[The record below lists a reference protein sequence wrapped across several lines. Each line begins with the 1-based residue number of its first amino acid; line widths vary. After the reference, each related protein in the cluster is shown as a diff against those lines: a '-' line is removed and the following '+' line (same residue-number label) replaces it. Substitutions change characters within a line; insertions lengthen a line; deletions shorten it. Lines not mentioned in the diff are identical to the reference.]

1 MIHQPLGGVKG
12 QATEIEITAKRI
24 LKLKHDINKIIAD
37 RTGQPIEKIAHD
49 TERDYFM
56 TAEEAKEYGIVDG
69 VVEKSIIN
77 QAREYAYSLAWFFNL

>member
-1 MIHQPLGGVKG
+1 M
-12 QATEIEITAKRI
+12 
-24 LKLKHDINKIIAD
+24 KLKHDINKIIAD

-69 VVEKSIIN
+69 VVEKNNIN
-77 QAREYAYSLAWFFNL
+77 QAREYAYSLAWF

>member
-1 MIHQPLGGVKG
+1 M
-12 QATEIEITAKRI
+12 
-24 LKLKHDINKIIAD
+24 KLKHDINKIIAD

-69 VVEKSIIN
+69 VVEKNNIN
-77 QAREYAYSLAWFFNL
+77 QAREYAYSLAWFLIFNPFIN

>member
-1 MIHQPLGGVKG
+1 M
-12 QATEIEITAKRI
+12 
-24 LKLKHDINKIIAD
+24 KLKHDINKIIAD

-69 VVEKSIIN
+69 VVEKNNIN
-77 QAREYAYSLAWFFNL
+77 QAREYAHSLAWF